1 MWLSISESPNK
12 NNFAPII
19 RPSVKYLVF
28 QPGATFNLTCESRS
42 KGFKTIWEPEIRVTF
57 PDDPM
62 RKYIHTWENMED
74 GRIVNRLTV
83 SNATVFDSGYYNCYN
98 IEEEETNYTVFSRQY
113 IFIKGN
119 LQITNRIRV

>member
-1 MWLSISESPNK
+1 LI
-12 NNFAPII
+12 
-19 RPSVKYLVF
+19 F

-42 KGFKTIWEPEIRVTF
+42 KGEKTIWEPEIRVEI
-57 PDDPM
+57 PGDPM
-62 RKYIHTWENMED
+62 LQNSHTWENMAD
-74 GRIVNRLTV
+74 GRIVSILTV